1 MNNFLLSRDG
11 AGKMEK
17 INAGLIMLAEMCEKL
32 PLSEKKVASYI
43 LAHPTQAIKMTAVEL
58 GEASQ
63 TSSAAVIRLC
73 KSLNIS
79 GVQEL
84 KLRIA
89 GDLQHAKIEDRD
101 IEANEALPSIVEKVT
116 MQSSEI
122 LTQTSNLID
131 IAELERAITA
141 LSQADKIIFFGV
153 GASGIAAMDADQKFL
168 RINKNSRAF
177 VDLHLGATAVVNTQ
191 KGDVVVGISFSGETH
206 EVAKILEIAS
216 QTPATT
222 ISLTRYGSSLVS
234 SLADICL
241 YVSPNV
247 EATFRSGATSSRLAQ
262 LLVIDILFM
271 GVVTSAYEQ
280 TVDYLDETRSVV
292 QRLHKK
298 VAKRKNKIKTY

>member
-1 MNNFLLSRDG
+1 
-11 AGKMEK
+11 
-17 INAGLIMLAEMCEKL
+17 
-32 PLSEKKVASYI
+32 
-43 LAHPTQAIKMTAVEL
+43 MTAVEL

-89 GDLQHAKIEDRD
+89 GDLQHTITVDRD
-101 IEANEALPSIVEKVT
+101 IEADEELPSIVEKVT

-122 LTQTSNLID
+122 LSQTANLID
-131 IAELERAITA
+131 IAELERAVAA
-141 LSQADKIIFFGV
+141 LSLAHKIIFFGV

-177 VDLHLGATAVVNTQ
+177 VDLHLGATAVVNAQ
-191 KGDVVVGISFSGETH
+191 KGGDVVVGISFSGETH
-206 EVAKILEIAS
+206 EVAKILEIAN

-271 GVVTSAYEQ
+271 GGVVTSAYEQ
-280 TVDYLDETRSVV
+280 TVDYLDETRSVI
-292 QRLHKK
+292 QGLHKK